1 MKKIIVF
8 CMAFL
13 FGLGTLQAKPT
24 LNNNLK
30 PEQLRVYGE
39 GNPVS
44 LYVFTSYSCPH
55 CTVFHKQVLPELMAF
70 VEQGQ
75 AKITM
80 VEMPYDA
87 RAMTGTA
94 LARCLPPKEYEAFSK
109 AMFDN
114 QRVWSQSA
122 NPKPII
128 TGYAKVL
135 GMSDGQINS
144 CLTNKAL
151 LKKITEQR
159 DNLSNL
165 YGVTGMP
172 TVVAVHGGKKQTF
185 VGTDTS
191 EILSGLET
199 KFGLEIHK

>member
-1 MKKIIVF
+1 MKKILLI
-8 CMAFL
+8 CAMFL
-13 FGLGTLQAKPT
+13 FGLGSVQAKPA
-24 LNNNLK
+24 LNADLR
-30 PEQLRVYGE
+30 PEQLRVYGD

-55 CTVFHKQVLPELMAF
+55 CAVFHKQVLPELMTF

-75 AKITM
+75 AKITL
-80 VEMPYDA
+80 VEMPYEV

-94 LARCLPPKEYEAFSK
+94 LARCLPATEYDSFSD

-128 TGYAKVL
+128 TGYAKAL
-135 GMSDGQINS
+135 GMSDSQINS
-144 CLTNKAL
+144 CLANKAL

-159 DNLSNL
+159 DNLSGL

-172 TVVAVHGGKKQTF
+172 TIVAVKDGKKQSF
-185 VGTDTS
+185 VGTDAP
-191 EILSGLET
+191 EILNGL
-199 KFGLEIHK
+199 KSDFGLQIR

>member
-1 MKKIIVF
+1 MVF
-8 CMAFL
+8 FL
-13 FGLGTLQAKPT
+13 GLGTLQAKPA
-24 LNNNLK
+24 LDADLR
-30 PEQLRVYGE
+30 PEQLRVYGD

-55 CTVFHKQVLPELMAF
+55 CAVFHKQVLPELMAF

-75 AKITM
+75 AKITL
-80 VEMPYDA
+80 VEMPYEA

-94 LARCLPPKEYEAFSK
+94 LARCLPSEDYERFSE

-114 QRVWSQSA
+114 QRVWSQSV

-128 TGYAKVL
+128 TGYAKAL
-135 GMSDGQINS
+135 GMSDSQINS
-144 CLTNKAL
+144 CLANKAL

-159 DNLSNL
+159 DNLSGL

-172 TVVAVHGGKKQTF
+172 TVVAVHGGKKQLF
-185 VGTDTS
+185 VGTDTP
-191 EILSGLET
+191 EILNGL
-199 KFGLEIHK
+199 KNGFGLEVK